1 MALTASSRYTT
12 AQEETSTLVTA
23 VRKKDRAPVQYST
36 YTSRA
41 GDTFELL
48 AVRLYKDPTQYW
60 RVADANPQ
68 VKFPD
73 VIPTGTQ
80 LRLPV

>member
-12 AQEETSTLVTA
+12 TGEPGTSIVIALRKSGQESF
-23 VRKKDRAPVQYST
+23 QYNT
-36 YTSRA
+36 YTSRE
-41 GDTFELL
+41 GDTFEIL
-48 AVRLYKDPTQYW
+48 AIRLFRDPSQYW
-60 RVADANPQ
+60 RIADANPQ

-73 VIPTGTQ
+73 RIPAGTY

>member
-12 AQEETSTLVTA
+12 TGEPNTSVVIALRKNEQATVEYTA
-23 VRKKDRAPVQYST
+23 
-36 YTSRA
+36 YTARE
-41 GDTFELL
+41 GDTFEGL
-48 AVRLYKDPTQYW
+48 AMRIYRDPSQYW

-73 VIPTGTQ
+73 RIPAGTY
-80 LRLPV
+80 LRLPA